1 MGGFGEELARGLLS
15 HDIFG
20 VGRVGE
26 EIGWVGLA
34 IAELVVKSGVSVGLA
49 AVRCSSRLASDVPG
63 GATCFT
69 SRGVLISGA
78 C

>member
-26 EIGWVGLA
+26 EVGWIGLA
-34 IAELVVKSGVSVGLA
+34 IAELGGEEWCQ
-49 AVRCSSRLASDVPG
+49 RWPG
-63 GATCFT
+63 CCE
-69 SRGVLISGA
+69 V
-78 C
+78 